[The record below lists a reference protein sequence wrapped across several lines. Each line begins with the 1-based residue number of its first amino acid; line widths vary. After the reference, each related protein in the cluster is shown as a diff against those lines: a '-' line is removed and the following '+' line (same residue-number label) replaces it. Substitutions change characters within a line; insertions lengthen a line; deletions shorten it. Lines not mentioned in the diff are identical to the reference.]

1 MKQKTIYILVFLLVI
16 DVIFLCT
23 LTVSYAKD
31 TLTEENNENITTKI
45 TNNIVKEKE
54 EILELLEDKNTKKI
68 TINAVGDCTIGYD
81 DSFGYNSSFNE
92 YKDKYGYEYF
102 FSNVKDIFN
111 TDDLTIANLE
121 TTFTESNIKKEKK
134 FNFKAPLD
142 YANILTTSSIEMV
155 NIANNHIYD
164 YNEVGY
170 NDTIN
175 TLKNNNIKYFGFDN
189 YYIYEK
195 ESIKIG
201 FAGIF
206 CIESKCTKEVD
217 KAIKYFNDNN
227 ISTII
232 MSFHW
237 GIEKD
242 YKQSEIQTSL
252 AHYAI
257 DNGVELVLGHHPH
270 VLQGI
275 EVYKGKYI
283 VYSLGNFSFGGNK
296 NPTDKDSMIF
306 NIEFYYENNNLI
318 NKIVNII
325 PVSISSVNNIND
337 YRPTILTNDEHTRVL
352 KKIEKYSIGITL
364 T

>member
-1 MKQKTIYILVFLLVI
+1 MKQKIIYILVFLLVL
-16 DVIFLCT
+16 DVIFICT

-31 TLTEENNENITTKI
+31 TLEEENYKNITTTNI
-45 TNNIVKEKE
+45 TASIVDKE
-54 EILELLEDKNTKKI
+54 EIKELLETNNLKKI

-92 YKDKYGYEYF
+92 YKDNYGYEYF
-102 FSNVKDIFN
+102 FSNVKDIFK

-142 YANILTTSSIEMV
+142 YVNILTTSSIEMV

-164 YNEVGY
+164 YNEIGY

-175 TLKNNNIKYFGFDN
+175 TLKNNDIKYFGFEN

-195 ESIKIG
+195 EDIKVG

-206 CIESKCTKEVD
+206 CIESKCTNEVD

-227 ISTII
+227 VSTII
-232 MSFHW
+232 VSFHW

-242 YKQSEIQTSL
+242 YKQSEIQTFL

-296 NPTDKDSMIF
+296 NPSDKDSMIF
-306 NIEFYYENNNLI
+306 NIEFYYEDNKLTH
-318 NKIVNII
+318 KIVNVI
-325 PVSISSVNNIND
+325 PVSISSVNNTND
-337 YRPTILTNDEHTRVL
+337 YRPTILTNEEYTRVL
-352 KKIEKYSIGITL
+352 KKIELYSRGITL